1 MACATTTKPSGG
13 GNFRVIVGVRVMV
26 AVCVGVMVLVAVEV
40 MVGGVVSVG
49 SGVVVLVGVMV
60 LEGGMI
66 SGVDVEEAWE
76 ATEQPVIRMTTMLK
90 MK

>member
-1 MACATTTKPSGG
+1 M
-13 GNFRVIVGVRVMV
+13 

-76 ATEQPVIRMTTMLK
+76 AAEQPVIRMTAMLK